1 MMANPRKLLS
11 QQDTVDNLTSTS
23 SIYPL
28 SANQGRVLQNE
39 INNIS
44 GGGIVKADFSS
55 NYNGLIYDMPFG
67 SLDWEASSNQ
77 LKVSFD
83 DNINSLEYI
92 TVSSSVKNR
101 DINSNKQFLEV
112 SGVINISASTSY
124 YFSDDGLLNSSLNM
138 DNEGDTTYLTV
149 GFSTNS
155 PNLTS
160 YSLNLSIQRQQSGL
174 DTIMI
179 NGLFLTN
186 EISTGTFFGL
196 SMEAN
201 GMPGAQQSIFSFGGR
216 ENPADVGVVIP
227 FPIAFTRM
235 SFTNADGIF
244 DALARPIELVKNGIA
259 TGSIATMPAGSQRA
273 VVDINPSVGYAAG
286 DRLSFKRSGGS
297 GPSAAALDAMIIGR
311 VLL

>member
-1 MMANPRKLLS
+1 MIEERNLLS
-11 QQDTVDNLTSTS
+11 QQDVVDNLTSTS
-23 SIYPL
+23 TIYPL

-186 EISTGTFFGL
+186 EISTATFIGF
-196 SMEAN
+196 SIEAN
-201 GMPGAQQSIFSFGGR
+201 GYPGNQQPIFSWGGR
-216 ENPADVGVVIP
+216 ENPSDVGEVIP
-227 FPIAFTRM
+227 FPVAFTQM
-235 SFTNADGIF
+235 SFTNANNLF
-244 DALARPIELVKNGIA
+244 DPLASPIELVKNGIP
-259 TGSIATMPAGSQRA
+259 TGSIATFPAGSQRA
-273 VVDINPSVGYAAG
+273 VVNINPSVGFAAG

-297 GPSAAALDAMIIGR
+297 GASSIALNSIIIGR
-311 VLL
+311 ILL